1 MNIEKN
7 NNPVKSR
14 KIIKRCT
21 HSSTI
26 SSMYAGENL
35 DTFPMD
41 LINEILKRLPAKTI
55 AICQC
60 VSKQWAFLLGSPHFT
75 KSFLTCSTTRP
86 RLLFTFEL
94 GGKWHF
100 FSSPQPR
107 NADEQLIT
115 IWVSLEIGKEKS
127 SWRKI
132 GCLVPHFPVRY
143 RNTICINGILYYVAW
158 RSLNIVRACFDV
170 KSEEFRFIK
179 LEDVSHVLASYFAL
193 ISYKGKLG
201 LLDQLHRRVQESYD
215 EDQKGRRLQENDCFW
230 KSMVGMSVQ
239 READEDGKISREEV
253 SGHGGE
259 GDIKDFEPD
268 WEVLLK
274 LIGKFCECNVL
285 CVGLLLVLGGNGFV
299 GSHVCKE
306 ALDCGLS
313 VSSLTRSG
321 RSSVQE
327 SWASRVTWHQ
337 ETVPTSLGVSEKG
350 STDTKSFSLEIR
362 QGVGAVCVYD
372 HPGDEATL
380 VKQMVSDRT
389 LPEYHID
396 LISESSGVA
405 LLEPSRSI
413 RRFLRFLQN
422 PWQRDVWTSDAALVG
437 GGSETSGLA
446 TQIVWGVG
454 AETFAFDAA
463 LEGGGIET
471 DCTSDAAYESCLFM
485 LELNFYSGVLLLK
498 SVMRLARRSD
508 CYRTGALEV
517 YVN

>member
-115 IWVSLEIGKEKS
+115 IWMSNGNTKLERVPVLCNPSTGQHVHLPKVKAKNKDFRSFLGYDPIENQF
-127 SWRKI
+127 KI
-132 GCLVPHFPVRY
+132 GSA
-143 RNTICINGILYYVAW
+143 N
-158 RSLNIVRACFDV
+158 S
-170 KSEEFRFIK
+170 
-179 LEDVSHVLASYFAL
+179 
-193 ISYKGKLG
+193 
-201 LLDQLHRRVQESYD
+201 QLHQRFTVDTERTMERERYH
-215 EDQKGRRLQENDCFW
+215 W
-230 KSMVGMSVQ
+230 K
-239 READEDGKISREEV
+239 D
-253 SGHGGE
+253 
-259 GDIKDFEPD
+259 
-268 WEVLLK
+268 
-274 LIGKFCECNVL
+274 
-285 CVGLLLVLGGNGFV
+285 
-299 GSHVCKE
+299 
-306 ALDCGLS
+306 LDA
-313 VSSLTRSG
+313 R
-321 RSSVQE
+321 
-327 SWASRVTWHQ
+327 
-337 ETVPTSLGVSEKG
+337 
-350 STDTKSFSLEIR
+350 FS
-362 QGVGAVCVYD
+362 D
-372 HPGDEATL
+372 HL
-380 VKQMVSDRT
+380 SDRQIDFAFTTT
-389 LPEYHID
+389 LEMNLLWLSKWCPIGVNLVSMDRGHIVLHYDRRD
-396 LISESSGVA
+396 LKFNESSGVA

-471 DCTSDAAYESCLFM
+471 YCTSDAAYESCLFM
-485 LELNFYSGVLLLK
+485 LELNFYSG
-498 SVMRLARRSD
+498 SSITQMRLARRSD
-508 CYRTGALEV
+508 CYRAGVTLCLPDIFFFARKSIWGSDMGEIFWAPKRWTYPFYVFYYNVERQSVRRVEIKGIEEKVLMGRDRLERV
-517 YVN
+517 FTFTNHVENLMFLQ